1 MNIDFINLKNEI
13 LQVVQRLITTALLH
27 QKTFNGF
34 KNKHKGQTVIL
45 IGAGPTLNYFEPIK
59 NAIYVGANRTFLYKD
74 VDFDYLFTIDK
85 AGLETK
91 SEDYYEQFFAYRPNH
106 CIKFVGDQNLGEMYQ
121 ISESKISDSNARR
134 YKTTAGNLIS
144 KFTFDIESEALG
156 NFCSVALQAIQFI
169 LYTNPSK
176 IYLVGIDCN
185 VSRFGHF
192 TGATNKLS
200 NERNEDLDSNTFQC
214 IKAWSELKNF
224 LKIYYPDTQIISVN
238 PVGLKGIFDEVY
250 TEKYLYSND
259 KLRFDNDFRE
269 FMMYPTKHYLQKIM
283 FTKQFED
290 LVNKLQNK
298 KVIIYGTGALFQ
310 SVCNMFD
317 LRKLNIISV
326 SDKKYLS
333 EEEFFGYKAIPPKMI
348 FDIGADCIL
357 VAVQEYERIIE
368 DFKQKAPDYME
379 IIPLARKFEGI
390 K

>member
-1 MNIDFINLKNEI
+1 
-13 LQVVQRLITTALLH
+13 
-27 QKTFNGF
+27 
-34 KNKHKGQTVIL
+34 
-45 IGAGPTLNYFEPIK
+45 
-59 NAIYVGANRTFLYKD
+59 
-74 VDFDYLFTIDK
+74 
-85 AGLETK
+85 
-91 SEDYYEQFFAYRPNH
+91 
-106 CIKFVGDQNLGEMYQ
+106 
-121 ISESKISDSNARR
+121 
-134 YKTTAGNLIS
+134 
-144 KFTFDIESEALG
+144 
-156 NFCSVALQAIQFI
+156 
-169 LYTNPSK
+169 
-176 IYLVGIDCN
+176 
-185 VSRFGHF
+185 
-192 TGATNKLS
+192 
-200 NERNEDLDSNTFQC
+200 
-214 IKAWSELKNF
+214 
-224 LKIYYPDTQIISVN
+224 
-238 PVGLKGIFDEVY
+238 
-250 TEKYLYSND
+250 
-259 KLRFDNDFRE
+259 
-269 FMMYPTKHYLQKIM
+269 M